1 MKKIISFLIITTSLT
16 VNLLA
21 QKSYK
26 ISLEKSK
33 FSWTGYASVGSY
45 APTGSLKCNFGNLT
59 YKGKSIT
66 NAFFQFDMKTISH
79 ENADMQ
85 KHLRGD
91 DFFDVEKYPT
101 ASFKLEKT
109 VGGLATGILK
119 IKSVQKRITFPF
131 KINVSQN
138 LVLIEAKINVNRTD
152 FGIKYNSTS
161 FFTDLGDY
169 AIKDNFDF
177 DISIVVNK

>member
-66 NAFFQFDMKTISH
+66 NAFFHFDMK
-79 ENADMQ
+79 NN
-85 KHLRGD
+85 HL
-91 DFFDVEKYPT
+91 
-101 ASFKLEKT
+101 
-109 VGGLATGILK
+109 
-119 IKSVQKRITFPF
+119 
-131 KINVSQN
+131 N
-138 LVLIEAKINVNRTD
+138 
-152 FGIKYNSTS
+152 
-161 FFTDLGDY
+161 
-169 AIKDNFDF
+169 
-177 DISIVVNK
+177 